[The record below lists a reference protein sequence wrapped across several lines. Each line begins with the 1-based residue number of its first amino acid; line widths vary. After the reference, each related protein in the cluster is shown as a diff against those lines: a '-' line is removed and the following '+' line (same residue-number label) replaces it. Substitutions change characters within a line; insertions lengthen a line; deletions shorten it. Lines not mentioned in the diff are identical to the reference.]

1 VYFNEEMRVN
11 IQNKKRIHVI
21 EDEADISKLIQY
33 NLALE
38 GFDVICSYSG
48 EAGLKSIEQYKG
60 DLVLLDLM
68 LPGMDGLVLCQKLKA
83 NPNTKNIPVI
93 MVTASGEEEDIVKG
107 LELGAEDYI
116 TKPFSPKVLIAR
128 VKTVLRRLDQGTTK
142 KDDVIEI
149 RELILH
155 PGKHEVL
162 VSGEKVALTPSEFQ
176 ILHLLSQRPGW
187 VFTRSQ
193 IVDTIRGE
201 GYAVTDRSIDFQL
214 VGLRKKLSV
223 VAEDIETVR
232 GIGYRFRE

>member
-1 VYFNEEMRVN
+1 LK
-11 IQNKKRIHVI
+11 NKQGIHVI
-21 EDEADISKLIQY
+21 EDETDISKLIQY

-38 GFDVICSYSG
+38 GFEVICSYSG
-48 EAGLKSIEQYKG
+48 EAGLKAIEQYKG

-68 LPGMDGLVLCQKLKA
+68 LPGMDGLQLCQKLKA
-83 NPNTKNIPVI
+83 KPDTEHIPVI
-93 MVTASGEEEDIVKG
+93 MVTAKGEEEDIVRG

-116 TKPFSPKVLIAR
+116 RKPFSPKVLIAR
-128 VKTVLRRLDQGTTK
+128 VKTVLRRSAQGTTK
-142 KDDVIEI
+142 KGDVIEI
-149 RELILH
+149 RALSLH

-162 VSGEKVALTPSEFQ
+162 VSGEKIGLTPSEFQ
-176 ILHLLSQRPGW
+176 ILHLLARRPGW
-187 VFTRSQ
+187 VFTRDQ
-193 IVDTIRGE
+193 IVDAIRGE

>member
-1 VYFNEEMRVN
+1 MN
-11 IQNKKRIHVI
+11 IQNKKRIHLI

-33 NLALE
+33 NLSLE

-48 EAGLKSIEQYKG
+48 EEGLKSIELFNG
-60 DLVLLDLM
+60 DLILLDLM
-68 LPGMDGLVLCQKLKA
+68 LPGIDGLQLCRKLKEHK
-83 NPNTKNIPVI
+83 NTTNIPVI

-128 VKTVLRRLDQGTTK
+128 VKTALRRSEQSATK

-149 RELILH
+149 RELLLH

-162 VSGEKVALTPSEFQ
+162 ISGEKVNLTPSEFQ
-176 ILHLLSQRPGW
+176 ILHLLSRRPGW
-187 VFTRSQ
+187 VLTRSQ
-193 IVDTIRGE
+193 IVDAIRGE
-201 GYAVTDRSIDFQL
+201 GYAVTDRTIDFQL
-214 VGLRKKLSV
+214 VGLRKKLAS

>member
-1 VYFNEEMRVN
+1 MNLK
-11 IQNKKRIHVI
+11 NKKRIHVI

-33 NLALE
+33 NLSLE
-38 GFDVICSYSG
+38 GFEVICSYSG
-48 EAGLKSIEQYKG
+48 EAGLKSIEQYQG

-68 LPGMDGLVLCQKLKA
+68 LPGMDGLELCQKLKA
-83 NPNTKNIPVI
+83 NPKTANIPVI

-128 VKTVLRRLDQGTTK
+128 VKTVLRRMAQGTSQ

-149 RELILH
+149 RALSLH

-162 VSGEKVALTPSEFQ
+162 VSGKKVNLTPSEFQ
-176 ILHLLSQRPGW
+176 ILHLLARRPGW

-193 IVDTIRGE
+193 IVDAIRGDD
-201 GYAVTDRSIDFQL
+201 YAVTDRTIDFQL

>member
-1 VYFNEEMRVN
+1 MK
-11 IQNKKRIHVI
+11 NKQGIHVI
-21 EDEADISKLIQY
+21 EDETDISKLIQY

-38 GFDVICSYSG
+38 GFEVICSYSG
-48 EAGLKSIEQYKG
+48 EAGLKAIEQYKG

-68 LPGMDGLVLCQKLKA
+68 LPGMDGLQLCQKLKA
-83 NPNTKNIPVI
+83 KPDTEHIPVI
-93 MVTASGEEEDIVKG
+93 MVTAKGEEEDIVRG

-116 TKPFSPKVLIAR
+116 RKPFSPKVLIAR
-128 VKTVLRRLDQGTTK
+128 VKTVLRRSAQGTTK
-142 KDDVIEI
+142 KGDVIEI
-149 RELILH
+149 RALSLH

-162 VSGEKVALTPSEFQ
+162 VSGEKIGLTPSEFQ
-176 ILHLLSQRPGW
+176 ILHLLARRPGW
-187 VFTRSQ
+187 VFTRDQ
-193 IVDTIRGE
+193 IVDAIRGE